1 MPPGS
6 WTRRSWRADG
16 SRLSTCGAT
25 RGGDAWEWEEP
36 CREQHSSAAFR
47 AMADEG
53 VTTFITYYHK
63 GMGWEVT
70 ADERADVKRQVAE
83 LHRLGMRAGVYFRI
97 DNVFPE
103 TFFLEIPAARNWLL
117 KTENGTTPNVTSAT
131 VQIFKISASGG
142 ISP

>member
-1 MPPGS
+1 MATTRKRAKSTVARPASARASSDRLHAAWLVDAPVVAGGWEPPLYL
-6 WTRRSWRADG
+6 RRDK
-16 SRLSTCGAT
+16 
-25 RGGDAWEWEEP
+25 GGDAWEWEEP

-103 TFFLEIPAARNWLL
+103 TFFLEIPAARNC
-117 KTENGTTPNVTSAT
+117 PAM
-131 VQIFKISASGG
+131 
-142 ISP
+142 